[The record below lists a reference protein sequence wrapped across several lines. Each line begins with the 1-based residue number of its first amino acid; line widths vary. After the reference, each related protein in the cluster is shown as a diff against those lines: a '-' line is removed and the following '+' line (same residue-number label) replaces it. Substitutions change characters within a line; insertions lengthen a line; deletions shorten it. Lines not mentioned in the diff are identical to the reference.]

1 MKIAMKCNQKQWDS
15 IKDKLTNYHL
25 ITNFDKANYL
35 INCYKDSTITNLDY
49 GYASAWADEIHTKW
63 NEQAFLDACGIESE
77 IIFKGSELQYWCP
90 DRLHWINCVSYSKYR
105 LKPNNSAEIE
115 ALEKQKLEIDK
126 QINKLR

>member
-1 MKIAMKCNQKQWDS
+1 MKIAMKCNQEQWDS

-35 INCYKDSTITNLDY
+35 INCHKDSTITNLDY
-49 GYASAWADEIHTKW
+49 GCASAWADEFNETW
-63 NEQAFLDACGIESE
+63 NEQIFLEACGIETKK
-77 IIFKGSELQYWCP
+77 IFKAGELQFMAGDKWY
-90 DRLHWINCVSYSKYR
+90 NTVGEYR
-105 LKPNNSAEIE
+105 LKPNNTAEIE